1 MNNMFHKYIN
11 DLDLQQPTSLEN
23 ITAIESQLN
32 IIFPKDYISFMLES
46 NGVKGAIGENGYL
59 QLWSI
64 DILIQ
69 HNEVYEVKEFAP
81 GVTLFGTDGGNV
93 AYGFFEKSGETQIIE
108 IPLMGMDL
116 NEMEVISVTF
126 TDFLDYLYNKEY

>member
-1 MNNMFHKYIN
+1 MGNMFYKYTN

-23 ITAIESQLN
+23 ITVIESQLN
-32 IIFPKDYISFMLES
+32 ISFPKDYISFMLES
-46 NGVKGAIGENGYL
+46 NGAEGAIGENGYL

-64 DILIQ
+64 DVLIQ
-69 HNEVYEVKEFAP
+69 HNEGYEVKEFAP
-81 GVTLFGTDGGNV
+81 GVTLFGSDGGNV

-116 NEMEVISVTF
+116 DEMAVISNTF
-126 TDFLDYLYNKEY
+126 VDFLDCLYNEE

>member
-1 MNNMFHKYIN
+1 MDNMFHKYIN

-32 IIFPKDYISFMLES
+32 ISFPKDYISFMLES
-46 NGVKGAIGENGYL
+46 NRAEGAIGENGYL

-69 HNEVYEVKEFAP
+69 HNEGYEVKEFAP

-93 AYGFFEKSGETQIIE
+93 AYGFFEKNGKIQIIE
-108 IPLMGMDL
+108 IPLIGMDI
-116 NEMEVISVTF
+116 NEMEVIGVTF
-126 TDFLDYLYNKEY
+126 TDFLDYLYNEE